1 MDDKLYDYILNKS
14 KECIKVAQ
22 EWEEKINSITAK
34 MTVAPEDISLKKKRI
49 LSISKR
55 NEALTLANFCTDLLY
70 EFGLKDSIENAVSKD
85 IQKILQNNTLD

>member
-14 KECIKVAQ
+14 KECIKAAQ
-22 EWEEKINSITAK
+22 EWEEKINSITTKVIA
-34 MTVAPEDISLKKKRI
+34 TPEDISLKKKRM

-55 NEALTLANFCTDLLY
+55 NEALTLADFCADLLY

-85 IQKILQNNTLD
+85 VQKILQNNTLD